1 MDILS
6 IDVETYCDL
15 DIKDV
20 GAYKY
25 CRHPSFEV
33 LLFAYA
39 FNDEPVE
46 LIDFT
51 TEEYAKD
58 NETKKIT
65 GWGLLPDRVVDALE
79 DKNVLKSAFN
89 ANFERSAVLAY
100 GFDNLPEEWDCT
112 MIKAMRLGLPSSL
125 DMVGKA
131 LHFPEDKQKMKE
143 GKALIQYFC
152 KPCKPTKTNG
162 GRIRNLPE
170 HAPEKWEIFKE
181 YCKQDVEVER
191 DIRNKLS
198 KYEVIPKEK
207 LLWNLDQEINDRGI
221 NLDLDM
227 INRAIDCDEQLSY
240 RLMNEARELTG
251 LDNPN
256 SLAQLKKWIGERVGY
271 AVGSITKDT
280 IPDLI
285 RDAESKGNVEVKRIL
300 ELRQLMGKTST
311 KKYQTMINMR
321 CDDGRVRGLLQFY
334 GANRTGRWAG
344 RGVQVQNLPQN
355 HLPDLDNARNI
366 LKNGDFD
373 TLEFLFDSI
382 PDTLS
387 QLIRTAFI
395 PTEGNRF
402 IVADFSAIEARVIA
416 YIAGEEWRLEVF
428 KQGGDIYCASA
439 SKMFGVPVEKHGVN
453 GELRAKGKIAELAL
467 GYGGAGGAIRAFDKA
482 GSIPDEE
489 LPKIVSD
496 WRKASPHITK
506 LWWDVDKAAKK
517 AIREKTTVTLHHGIK
532 FIYDPGVLFIELP
545 SGRRLSYIRPKI
557 EPGPYDKDI
566 ITYDGMQQTSRQWTR
581 LETYGPKLV
590 ENIVQA
596 FARDC
601 LGETMF
607 NVTEAGFNI
616 VMHVHD
622 ELILDVPKEE
632 SSVEEICELFA
643 KTISWAPGV
652 PLTAD
657 GYQCSYYMKD

>member
-6 IDVETYCDL
+6 IDLETYCDL

-25 CRHPSFEV
+25 CRHPSFEI

-46 LIDFT
+46 IIDIKNG
-51 TEEYAKD
+51 EE
-58 NETKKIT
+58 
-65 GWGLLPDRVVDALE
+65 LPPRVLGALM
-79 DKNVLKSAFN
+79 DMRFLKSAFN
-89 ANFERSAVLAY
+89 ANFERNAIRNFIKIGSNRIPATECP
-100 GFDNLPEEWDCT
+100 PEQWDCT

-152 KPCKPTKTNG
+152 KPCKATKTNG

-170 HAPEKWEIFKE
+170 HAPDKWETFIE

-198 KYEVIPKEK
+198 RYEVIPKEK

-227 INRAIDCDEQLSY
+227 INQAITCDEQYSEK
-240 RLMNEARELTG
+240 LMQEAKKLTG
-251 LDNPN
+251 LPNPN
-256 SLAQLKKWIGERVGY
+256 SLAQLKKWIGEKVGY

-280 IPDLI
+280 IPTLI
-285 RDAESKGNVEVKRIL
+285 RDAEHHEHMEVKRIL

-355 HLPDLDNARNI
+355 HLPDLDNARKL
-366 LKNGDFD
+366 LKNGNFD
-373 TLEFLFDSI
+373 DIEFLYDSI

-395 PTEGNRF
+395 PTKGNRF
-402 IVADFSAIEARVIA
+402 IVADFHAIEAVVLA
-416 YIAGEEWRLEVF
+416 YLANEEWRLEVF
-428 KQGGDIYCASA
+428 KTHGKIYEASA
-439 SKMFGVPVEKHGVN
+439 SQMFHVPMDSIKKGSPM
-453 GELRAKGKIAELAL
+453 RQKGKIAELAL
-467 GYGGAGGAIRAFDKA
+467 GYGGSVGALQSMDKSK
-482 GSIPDEE
+482 SIPEEE
-489 LPKIVSD
+489 LPGLVKS
-496 WRKASPHITK
+496 WRNANPSITK
-506 LWWDVDKAAKK
+506 FWWDCDKAAKK
-517 AIREKTTVTLHHGIK
+517 AIRERTTVTLHHGIK

-566 ITYDGMQQTSRQWTR
+566 ITYEGMQQTSKQWTR
-581 LETYGPKLV
+581 LDTYGPKLV

-601 LGETMF
+601 LAETMF
-607 NVTEAGFNI
+607 RVKEAGFNI
-616 VMHVHD
+616 VMHIHD
-622 ELILDVPKEE
+622 ELVLDVPKCT
-632 SSVEEICELFA
+632 SSVDEICKLFA
-643 KTISWAPGV
+643 EPISWAPGI

-657 GYQCSYYMKD
+657 GYECDYYMKD

>member
-25 CRHPSFEV
+25 CRHPSFEI

-46 LIDFT
+46 IVDFT

-58 NETKKIT
+58 TKDIT
-65 GWGLLPDRVVDALE
+65 GWGLLPDRVVDALD

-89 ANFERSAVLAY
+89 ANFERNAVSAY
-100 GFDNLPEEWDCT
+100 GFDNLPEKWDCT

-152 KPCKPTKTNG
+152 KPCKPSKTNG
-162 GRIRNLPE
+162 GRTRNLPE
-170 HAPEKWEIFKE
+170 HAPEKWETFKE

-271 AVGSITKDT
+271 AVGNITKDT
-280 IPDLI
+280 IPALI

-622 ELILDVPKEE
+622 ELILDVPKGE

>member
-6 IDVETYCDL
+6 IDLETYCDL

-25 CRHPSFEV
+25 CRHPSFEI

-46 LIDFT
+46 IIDIKNG
-51 TEEYAKD
+51 EE
-58 NETKKIT
+58 
-65 GWGLLPDRVVDALE
+65 LPPRVLGALM
-79 DKNVLKSAFN
+79 DMRFLKSAFN
-89 ANFERSAVLAY
+89 ANFERNAIRNFIKIGSNRIPATECP
-100 GFDNLPEEWDCT
+100 PEQWDCT

-152 KPCKPTKTNG
+152 KPCKATKTNG

-170 HAPEKWEIFKE
+170 HAPDKWETFKE

-198 KYEVIPKEK
+198 RYEVIPKEK

-227 INRAIDCDEQLSY
+227 INQAITCDEQYSEK
-240 RLMNEARELTG
+240 LMQEAKKLTG
-251 LDNPN
+251 LPNPN
-256 SLAQLKKWIGERVGY
+256 SLAQLKKWIGEKVGY

-280 IPDLI
+280 IPTLI
-285 RDAESKGNVEVKRIL
+285 RDAEHHEHMEVKRIL

-355 HLPDLDNARNI
+355 HLPDLDNARKL
-366 LKNGDFD
+366 LKNGNFD
-373 TLEFLFDSI
+373 DIEFLYDSI

-395 PTEGNRF
+395 PTKGNRF
-402 IVADFSAIEARVIA
+402 IVADFHAIEAVVLA
-416 YIAGEEWRLEVF
+416 YLANEEWRLEVF
-428 KQGGDIYCASA
+428 KTHGKIYEASA
-439 SKMFGVPVEKHGVN
+439 SQMFHVPMDSIKKGSPM
-453 GELRAKGKIAELAL
+453 RQKGKIAELAL
-467 GYGGAGGAIRAFDKA
+467 GYGGSVGALQSMDKSK
-482 GSIPDEE
+482 SIPEEE
-489 LPKIVSD
+489 LPGLVKS
-496 WRKASPHITK
+496 WRNANPSITK
-506 LWWDVDKAAKK
+506 FWWDCDKAAKK
-517 AIREKTTVTLHHGIK
+517 AIRERTTVTLHHGIK

-566 ITYDGMQQTSRQWTR
+566 ITYEGMQQTSKQWTR
-581 LETYGPKLV
+581 LDTYGPKLV

-601 LGETMF
+601 LAETMF
-607 NVTEAGFNI
+607 RVKEAGFNI
-616 VMHVHD
+616 VMHIHD
-622 ELILDVPKEE
+622 ELVLDVPKCT
-632 SSVEEICELFA
+632 SSVDEICKLFA
-643 KTISWAPGV
+643 EPISWAPGI

-657 GYQCSYYMKD
+657 GYECDYYMKD